1 MIVISRKLS
10 YLFSFSNSIVYCIMD
25 FDCSGRRKTVKNRE
39 QSLHKKF
46 VLIRCFFDFNFTD
59 IENALTEMSLKQIL

>member
-1 MIVISRKLS
+1 
-10 YLFSFSNSIVYCIMD
+10 MD
-25 FDCSGRRKTVKNRE
+25 FDCSGRRKTVKTRE

-46 VLIRCFFDFNFTD
+46 VLIRCFFDFNLTD